1 MDFEKQILDNQAKQE
16 SQKQVEQRVIDIN
29 QISENIKEEVK
40 CECGNNS
47 FYSKV
52 KVQKVRKENLQSD
65 EDLYIHTTI
74 YHCDYCHKELPLQA

>member
-29 QISENIKEEVK
+29 QIPENIKEEVK
-40 CECGNNS
+40 CECGNNE
-47 FYSKV
+47 FYPKV

-74 YHCDYCHKELPLQA
+74 YHCDKCHKELPLQA